1 MPTRRWPATK
11 RSRGSAPHRT
21 APLDNPGEVGFFT
34 SGGATIIRASNDAD
48 ATTEFEIQLTGIKT
62 LTLTDFFL

>member
-11 RSRGSAPHRT
+11 RSRGRHRT
-21 APLDNPGEVGFFT
+21 AQLDNPGEVGFFT

-48 ATTEFEIQLTGIKT
+48 ATTEFEIQLAGIKT
-62 LTLTDFFL
+62 LTVTDFFL